1 MSPVGPSGTVRAVN
15 AWHVC
20 GALFATWAVVVSL
33 LGITRE
39 NFPGSQGRFRVVVAV
54 SVLLAMAAIG
64 SAIYTGAT
72 EEDEDE
78 GGSAAAVFPQA

>member
-1 MSPVGPSGTVRAVN
+1 VN

-20 GALFATWAVVVSL
+20 GVLFATWAVVVSL
-33 LGITRE
+33 LGITHE
-39 NFPGSQGRFRVVVAV
+39 NFPGSEGRFRAVAAI
-54 SVLLAMAAIG
+54 SVLLAIAAIG

-78 GGSAAAVFPQA
+78 GDSAAVFFMQV